1 MELSTPKAGQETR
14 LQFLDYWRV
23 IKTRKVIVFL
33 VFLLVV
39 LTVFTIT
46 LFQPKVYLASARIK
60 VEPERPN
67 VAVFTANELPSY
79 DPYFLQ
85 TQFEIIQSQ
94 KILYPVIQRL
104 GLQKAESGIDLPME
118 VALARVKGQLS
129 VRRYRDTSLI
139 EIGVFGSSGRQAAD
153 IANMIA
159 EVFERDRLE
168 VKRDQTQ
175 KGLDKLRDEAAQQE
189 ERVGNAQKK
198 VDRLRKDLDVPVFSS
213 AGGGNVKLN
222 DLTMQELER
231 QLTAARVEAVSR
243 ETRLTEV
250 KKLDLRQLRGTMSML
265 ITDGIIQTLLQ
276 SFSETETRLE
286 TMKQDYGP
294 ENPAV
299 LATLATRD
307 KLLQQIDERI
317 EGIIR
322 GFEVDYQM
330 AKARVDELQ
339 KQVEDAKNA
348 DLLLDSEKYRPFVN
362 AQREEEL
369 QTRLYEAIKVRIQQA
384 SIEMEV
390 PRSPVEV
397 LDHAE
402 PPPPQ
407 AYVRPNMWLNVTM
420 GVFVGLVLGV
430 ALAFFIEV
438 LDTSIKKIADVE
450 RYLGLPVLGVV
461 GQQAGLLNSGDVSAA
476 HLEAYRML
484 RTNIEFAKP
493 EGTAS
498 SLCVLSSGA
507 GEGKSFTI
515 ANLAYVYAQHGA
527 RVLVVDSD
535 LRRPGVH
542 HNLGASNDRGL
553 VQYLTASKTI
563 PEIIQ
568 TTSTPNLS
576 VIAAGSDFTAKE
588 ALPLLT
594 SRRMA
599 ELIEQVSQQFD
610 VVLYDT
616 PPVLGVSDAAIIAR
630 EVGRALLVIQHRR
643 YPRNMAQRA
652 VQIIQNAG
660 GKLIGVVVN
669 SVQVGQD
676 ETYYYYHDQS
686 ELYQRPPPPRKTRP
700 VAAAKPASNDE
711 IGLSGK
717 Y

>member
-1 MELSTPKAGQETR
+1 
-14 LQFLDYWRV
+14 
-23 IKTRKVIVFL
+23 
-33 VFLLVV
+33 
-39 LTVFTIT
+39 
-46 LFQPKVYLASARIK
+46 
-60 VEPERPN
+60 
-67 VAVFTANELPSY
+67 
-79 DPYFLQ
+79 
-85 TQFEIIQSQ
+85 
-94 KILYPVIQRL
+94 
-104 GLQKAESGIDLPME
+104 
-118 VALARVKGQLS
+118 

-139 EIGVFGSSGRQAAD
+139 EIGVYAPSGRQAAD
-153 IANMIA
+153 IANTIA

-168 VKRDQTQ
+168 VKREQTQ
-175 KGLDKLRDEAAQQE
+175 KGVDKLRDEAVQQE
-189 ERVGNAQKK
+189 QRLRAAQAK
-198 VDRLRKDLDVPVFSS
+198 VDQLRKELDVPVFTSS
-213 AGGGNVKLN
+213 GGNNVKLN
-222 DLTMQELER
+222 DLTLQQLEQ

-243 ETRLTEV
+243 ETRLEEV
-250 KKLDLRQLRGTMSML
+250 KKLDLHLLRGTMSFL
-265 ITDGIIQTLLQ
+265 ITDSIIQNLLQ
-276 SFSETETRLE
+276 SLTDVETRLE

-299 LATLATRD
+299 LSALATHD
-307 KLLQQIDERI
+307 KLQQQLDERI
-317 EGIIR
+317 AGIIR

-339 KQVEDAKNA
+339 KQVDDAKNA
-348 DLLLDSEKYRPFVN
+348 NLVLESERYRPFVN
-362 AQREEEL
+362 AQRDEEL
-369 QTRLYEAIKVRIQQA
+369 QTRLFDAIKVRIQQA

-397 LDHAE
+397 LDRAVA
-402 PPPPQ
+402 PPAT

-420 GVFVGLVLGV
+420 GAFVGLVLGV
-430 ALAFFIEV
+430 ALAFFIEF
-438 LDTSIKKIADVE
+438 LDTSIKKIDDVE

-461 GQQAGLLNSGDVSAA
+461 GQQAGLLGRGDVSTA

-484 RTNIEFAKP
+484 RTNIEFARE
-493 EGTAS
+493 EGAPT

-507 GEGKSFTI
+507 GEGKSFTL
-515 ANLAYVYAQHGA
+515 ANLAYVCAQHGT

-535 LRRPGVH
+535 LRRPGIH
-542 HNLGASNDRGL
+542 QYLGASNDRGL
-553 VQYLTASKTI
+553 VQYLTGSKTI
-563 PEIIQ
+563 SEIIQ
-568 TTSTPNLS
+568 STGTPNLS

-594 SRRMA
+594 SQRME

-610 VVLYDT
+610 MVLYDT

-652 VQIIQNAG
+652 VQIIQNTG

-686 ELYQRPPPPRKTRP
+686 ELYQRPPPSRKTRP
-700 VAAAKPASNDE
+700 VAAAKPASSDE
-711 IGLSGK
+711 LGLSGK

>member
-1 MELSTPKAGQETR
+1 MEQIAPTAGQESR
-14 LQFLDYWRV
+14 LHFLDYWRV

-39 LTVFTIT
+39 LTDFTIT

-60 VEPERPN
+60 VEPEKPN
-67 VAVFTANELPSY
+67 VAVFTANEVPSY

-94 KILYPVIQRL
+94 KILYPVIQQL
-104 GLQKAESGIDLPME
+104 GLQRPEPGIDLPME
-118 VALARVKGQLS
+118 IALKRLKAELS

-139 EIGVFGSSGRQAAD
+139 EIGVYGPNGRQAAD
-153 IANMIA
+153 IANTIA

-168 VKRDQTQ
+168 VKREQTQ
-175 KGLDKLRDEAAQQE
+175 KGLDKLRDEATQQE
-189 ERVGNAQKK
+189 EQVRKAQDK
-198 VDRLRKDLDVPVFSS
+198 VEQLRRELDVPII
-213 AGGGNVKLN
+213 GTVKLN

-231 QLTAARVEAVSR
+231 QLTDARAEAVSR
-243 ETRLTEV
+243 ETRLNEV
-250 KKLDLRQLRGTMSML
+250 KKLDLRQLRSTMSFL
-265 ITDGIIQTLLQ
+265 ITDSILQSLLQ
-276 SFSETETRLE
+276 NLTDTETHLE

-294 ENPAV
+294 DNPAV
-299 LATLATRD
+299 LSMLATRD
-307 KLLQQIDERI
+307 QLQQQLDERLQ
-317 EGIIR
+317 GIIR

-339 KQVEDAKNA
+339 KQLDDAKTAN
-348 DLLLDSEKYRPFVN
+348 LVLESERYRPFLN

-369 QTRLYEAIKVRIQQA
+369 QTRLYEAVQMRIQQA

-397 LDHAE
+397 LDRAE
-402 PPPPQ
+402 APPPQ

-420 GVFVGLVLGV
+420 GAFVGVVLGV
-430 ALAFFIEV
+430 ALAFFIEF
-438 LDTSIKKIADVE
+438 LDTSIKKIDDVE

-461 GQQAGLLNSGDVSAA
+461 GQQAGLLNSGDVSVA
-476 HLEAYRML
+476 HLEAYRMM

-493 EGTAS
+493 DGTS
-498 SLCVLSSGA
+498 TSLCVLSSGA

-535 LRRPGVH
+535 LRRPGIH
-542 HNLGASNDRGL
+542 QYLGASNDRGL
-553 VQYLTASKTI
+553 AQYLTGAKSI

-594 SRRMA
+594 SRRMT
-599 ELIEQVSQQFD
+599 ELVEQVSQQFD
-610 VVLYDT
+610 VVFYDT

-643 YPRNMAQRA
+643 YPRNMARRA
-652 VQIIQNAG
+652 VQVIQNAG
-660 GKLIGVVVN
+660 GKLLGVVVN

-686 ELYQRPPPPRKTRP
+686 EPYQRPPPARKPQP
-700 VAAAKPASNDE
+700 VAAAKPAASDE